1 MGNVK
6 LNEFDIAQ
14 LLKTDEDM
22 AVYLDSFIENP
33 EVDAAHVAKEL
44 GTILRA
50 KSMNQLARDT
60 GIRLEDLYKVLSGD
74 GDVKLSTVLKVTR
87 ALGLQLGVFRPTVR
101 G

>member
-1 MGNVK
+1 MGNIK
-6 LNEFDIAQ
+6 LNEFDSAQ

-22 AVYLDSFIENP
+22 AVYLDSFIEDP
-33 EVDAAHVAKEL
+33 EFDAAHVAKEL

-74 GDVKLSTVLKVTR
+74 GDVKFSTVLKVTR
-87 ALGLQLGVFRPTVR
+87 ALGLQLGVSRPTVR